1 MQLNL
6 AFLDPPNLAPN
17 PPLQQRRWRWRGG
30 SSTKP
35 RASPRSRFWPVSSA
49 GCSRPDRRGREAMNE
64 RAKITANH
72 LSRQA
77 IVYLRR
83 SSAAQVENNR
93 ESTDRQY
100 ALAAKARE
108 LGWPADRIVVIDE
121 DLGLSGAGFVARS
134 GFARLTAEV
143 ALARVGLVLGLEV
156 SRLARNNADW
166 HRLIELGGLT
176 DTLIGDADGIYHPS
190 LFNDRLLLGLK
201 GAMSE
206 AELHVLRARL
216 NGGIRNKAARG
227 ELRRG
232 LPVGFVWGEADGQVR
247 FHPDEA
253 VVAAIR
259 NVFSSF
265 AQTGSARRVWLWFRS
280 EGLTFPLQMHQGA
293 EIRWV
298 EASYTAIHHVLT
310 NPAYAGAY
318 AYGKSRRETM
328 LDASGVRRKRV
339 RKLPRSEWQVLIAD
353 HHPGFI
359 DWRTYEANQDRI
371 AQNTRP
377 GPHKAGG
384 AVREGSALLQGLAS
398 CGHCGRRLHTH
409 YRGRSSS
416 PGYHCPGKILV
427 EGRGVY
433 CLNIGAIQI
442 DEAVTRAFIAA
453 LEPAKLAATVAAA
466 ERLEADRETSLRQW
480 RLGVERASYE
490 ASRAERRYRA
500 VDPDNRLVARGLERE
515 WEQQLS
521 ALEAAK
527 VELSRREEARPRLLS
542 QDERSRLLALGA
554 DLIWHAATTT
564 QRDRKELLRTL
575 LEEVIVKVERDKAA
589 ARLTLRWKGGALA
602 EIELAL
608 PRSRPATIRTDED
621 TIALVRRLAALYP
634 DAVIAGILNRQ
645 GRATAYGHRFE
656 AGRVGSLRRHW
667 DIPCCEPSDAHA
679 EGELLTIKTAAAV
692 LGVAPST
699 LHRLLNAGIIPG
711 EQLTPGAP
719 GRIRLTHDV
728 MARFNN
734 DAGEGFIPM
743 REAMKALGVSRQTVL
758 QRVKRGELDAVH
770 VMRGKQKGLRIK
782 AIARQPE
789 LFDRT
794 S

>member
-1 MQLNL
+1 
-6 AFLDPPNLAPN
+6 
-17 PPLQQRRWRWRGG
+17 
-30 SSTKP
+30 
-35 RASPRSRFWPVSSA
+35 
-49 GCSRPDRRGREAMNE
+49 MNE

-77 IVYLRR
+77 IVYLRQ

-121 DLGLSGAGFVARS
+121 DLGLSGSGFVARS

-143 ALARVGLVLGLEV
+143 ALAHVGLVLGLEV

-176 DTLIGDADGIYHPS
+176 DTLIGDADGIYHPA

-232 LPVGFVWGEADGQVR
+232 LPVGFVWGETDGEVR

-253 VVAAIR
+253 VVATIR
-259 NVFSSF
+259 TVFASF
-265 AQTGSARRVWLWFRS
+265 DQTGSARRVWLWFRS

-328 LDASGVRRKRV
+328 LDASGVRRKRI
-339 RKLPRSEWQVLIAD
+339 RKLPRSEWQVLIPD

-371 AQNTRP
+371 AKNTRP

-384 AVREGSALLQGLAS
+384 AVREGSALLQGLAT

-433 CLNIGAIQI
+433 CLNIGGIQI

-466 ERLEADRETSLRQW
+466 ERLEVDRETSLRQW

-515 WEQQLS
+515 WEERLG

-527 VELSRREEARPRLLS
+527 AELSRREEARPRALS
-542 QDERSRLLALGA
+542 QDERNRLLALGA
-554 DLIWHAATTT
+554 DLATVWHAATTT
-564 QRDRKELLRTL
+564 PRDRKELLRTL
-575 LEEVIVKVERDKAA
+575 LEEVNVKVERDKAA

-602 EIELAL
+602 EIDLAL
-608 PRSRPATIRTDED
+608 PRSRPTTIRTDED

-645 GRATAYGHRFE
+645 GRTTVYGHRFE

-667 DIPCCEPSDAHA
+667 NIPCFEPSAAH
-679 EGELLTIKTAAAV
+679 EGEPLTIKKAAAV
-692 LGVAPST
+692 LAVAPST

-719 GRIRLTHDV
+719 WRDEGARCLTPNRIAACQ
-728 MARFNN
+728 ARR
-734 DAGEGFIPM
+734 ARRRPCY
-743 REAMKALGVSRQTVL
+743 
-758 QRVKRGELDAVH
+758 
-770 VMRGKQKGLRIK
+770 
-782 AIARQPE
+782 ARQAK
-789 LFDRT
+789 RT
-794 S
+794 PYQSDSQATRTFRSNLMNQGAI